1 MRGRLSDPDYR
12 SVPHIVIDDLA
23 HLLEVGDQ
31 VLALACLLDAGECHL
46 GALQRK
52 KHKHADVISW

>member
-1 MRGRLSDPDYR
+1 M
-12 SVPHIVIDDLA
+12 IDNLA
-23 HLLEVGDQ
+23 HFLEVGDQ

-52 KHKHADVISW
+52 KYKNTDVISQ

>member
-1 MRGRLSDPDYR
+1 M
-12 SVPHIVIDDLA
+12 IDNLA

-52 KHKHADVISW
+52 KHKHTDVISQ